1 MLFLIFFNRLGFS
14 IPLQMFEIM
23 KGWANMGDKEKL
35 GNVNISEE
43 VIATIAGAAAVECY
57 GIVGMAAR
65 KLKDGIAQ
73 LLGREDLTKGVQVK
87 LEGSQVTVDLY
98 IIVSYGV
105 NIAEVAK
112 NVMERVKYSLSKY
125 TDLET
130 RAINVNV
137 QGVRVSNGG

>member
-1 MLFLIFFNRLGFS
+1 
-14 IPLQMFEIM
+14 
-23 KGWANMGDKEKL
+23 MGDKEKL

>member
-112 NVMERVKYSLSKY
+112 NVMERVKYSLGKY

>member
-1 MLFLIFFNRLGFS
+1 MLFLFFFNRLGFS

-23 KGWANMGDKEKL
+23 KGWANMGDKDKL